1 MSKKLYIGALVSSLG
16 LFLLLLISAIV
27 YMRLLPVVSIWVYE
41 NLGVNGWQNVNILI
55 IALVAISGVLFLIVN
70 IVVTFTLIR
79 RMWAS
84 IQDGHARTTPGKA
97 IGFLF
102 IPVFNLYW
110 IFQVWGGFPQDYNNY
125 VERHRL
131 QVPLLASG
139 IYIAHAVLILL
150 SVIPFLNILTVI
162 IGYFVFL
169 MMTARTCDAINNLS
183 GTAQERQNVQQFS
196 MQNPIFVR
204 S

>member
-16 LFLLLLISAIV
+16 LFLFSLMPKIV
-27 YMRLLPVVSIWVYE
+27 FMVLMPVSNWVYE
-41 NLGVNGWQNVNILI
+41 KLGANGWQNLNILI
-55 IALVAISGVLFLIVN
+55 IALIAISGVLFLVVH

-79 RMWAS
+79 KMWAS

-102 IPVFNLYW
+102 IPFFNLYW
-110 IFQVWGGFPQDYNNY
+110 IFQVWGGFPKDYNNY

-139 IYIAHAVLILL
+139 IYIAYAVLILL

-169 MMTARTCDAINNLS
+169 MITARTCDAINNLT